1 MPVISDGKIPG
12 QMVLTLIFILFVNP
26 YTETGR
32 HGWSGGQDWV
42 GIEGQGGIEG
52 PRDIRMESTGEE
64 LGTVNRSSLDVSSSS
79 TIGNVGV
86 VETYLADAIGQTT
99 HCSIHQYLILGFEE
113 RRAGCMNE

>member
-1 MPVISDGKIPG
+1 VGRIGLASRGK
-12 QMVLTLIFILFVNP
+12 
-26 YTETGR
+26 
-32 HGWSGGQDWV
+32 
-42 GIEGQGGIEG
+42 EGSKAM
-52 PRDIRMESTGEE
+52 DIRMESTGEE

-99 HCSIHQYLILGFEE
+99 HCPIHQHLILGLEE

>member
-12 QMVLTLIFILFVNP
+12 QMVLTLIFILFVSP

-32 HGWSGGQDWV
+32 HGWSGGQEWV
-42 GIEGQGGIEG
+42 GIEGHGGIEG
-52 PRDIRMESTGEE
+52 HEDIRMESTGEE

-99 HCSIHQYLILGFEE
+99 HCPIHQHLILGLEE